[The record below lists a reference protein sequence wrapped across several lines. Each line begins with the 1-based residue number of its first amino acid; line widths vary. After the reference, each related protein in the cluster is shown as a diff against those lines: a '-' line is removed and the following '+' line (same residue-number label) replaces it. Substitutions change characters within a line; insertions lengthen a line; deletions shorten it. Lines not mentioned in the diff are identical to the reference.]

1 MRILL
6 TGSTGFV
13 GSALGPRLLV
23 EGHEIFSVCRSKS
36 PVAFGTNVLWDGTK
50 PITSG
55 SFPDPADAVIHLA
68 QSRSYRRF
76 PADSGEMFT
85 VNVAMTMSLLEWAA
99 RSGVKQF
106 CLVSSGAVYEPFGRE
121 LKEDAVL
128 APYGFLGASKLAS
141 EIIARP
147 FSSLFSLSILRLFF
161 PYGPGQ
167 LHRLVPELIRRVRT
181 GAAIKIAADGQGVR
195 LPPTFVGDVVEVI
208 LAGLRSSWTDTVNVA
223 TPETLSIRQIATM
236 IGQQL
241 GIEPRFEIVQ
251 NSSPDIVPDLS
262 RLGSRFELTRF
273 TPFEDGLRRTILDDA
288 TTPVGSIDAEGT
300 RGE

>member
-6 TGSTGFV
+6 TGCTGFI
-13 GSALGPRLLV
+13 GSALGPRLLAA
-23 EGHEIFSVCRSKS
+23 GHEIFCVCRPESAIT
-36 PVAFGTNVLWDGTK
+36 VGMRVTWDGTN
-50 PITSG
+50 PIETSN
-55 SFPDPADAVIHLA
+55 FPDSADAVIHLA
-68 QSRSYRRF
+68 QSRNYRRF

-85 VNVAMTMSLLEWAA
+85 VNVAMTMRLLEWAA

-106 CLVSSGAVYEPFGRE
+106 CLVSSGAVYEPFGRV
-121 LKEDAVL
+121 LMEDAVL
-128 APYGFLGASKLAS
+128 APYSFLGASKLAS

-147 FSSLFSLSILRLFF
+147 FSSLFALSILRLFF

-181 GAAIKIAADGQGVR
+181 GVAIRIAADGQGVR

-208 LAGLRSSWTDTVNVA
+208 LACLGASWTDTVNVA
-223 TPETLSIRQIATM
+223 TPETLSIRQIATI

-251 NSSPDIVPDLS
+251 NSSANIVPDLS
-262 RLGSRFELTRF
+262 HLVSRFELTRF
-273 TPFEDGLRRTILDDA
+273 TPFEEGLRRTILGD
-288 TTPVGSIDAEGT
+288 VGEADSIHVSSTG
-300 RGE
+300 R